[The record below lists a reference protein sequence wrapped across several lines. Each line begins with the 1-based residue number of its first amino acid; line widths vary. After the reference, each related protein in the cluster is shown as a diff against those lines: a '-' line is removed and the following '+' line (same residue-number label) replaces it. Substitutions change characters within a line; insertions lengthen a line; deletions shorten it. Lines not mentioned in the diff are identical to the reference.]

1 MNTNNPLTKKQA
13 ALVGAGYIFDAH
25 AKALKHSTVGSLSA
39 VVDISASAAKNAADR
54 FGVPHQ
60 CTTIEEAVRKG
71 VNVAHILTPADKHF
85 DPVRISLEQGLNVL
99 CEKPFVLSTEEA
111 LKLFDLAESKGLL
124 LGVNHNFLFSSAYEK
139 LRTDLYEG
147 FFGPLQHIEVT
158 WAFPLGQLVNGPF
171 GGWLTEK
178 PGNIFLELGAHLI
191 AFGVDLLPGF
201 KLHRVDPFDHVVL
214 PNGRVIFR
222 QWHISGYRDATRID
236 FFLSTR
242 PQSAD
247 RSLRVRGLAASAECL
262 YDRNTYTTSELRSL
276 NPLFDDFID
285 QSKRATSIAKQTG
298 KNFFT
303 SLVGSL
309 KKSPDANAYG
319 SSFKYSVDAFYKA
332 LSSSDALD
340 VRFSKGFALEVVEHC
355 EKIAIESNELAQKV
369 SSGILATAP
378 DYLHLV
384 KSEQKII
391 LVTGATGFIGK
402 VLVHRLIDAGY
413 SVRITSRSKAA
424 AESAFKGVP
433 VEVAVG
439 SLGNKAFLEN
449 ALAGV
454 STVYHLAKGDGKRW
468 EDYLVNDVEPTL
480 LLAEC
485 SINAKVERFIF
496 AGTIDSYYSGN
507 SNEVIVGSTALDGS
521 ERRNHY
527 ARSKAVIEARLLKL
541 YSEKSLPLIIVRP
554 GIVIGKG
561 FSPAHWGVG
570 MFLSNANMAFW
581 GDGQHHL
588 PFVLVDD
595 VADGLFKAL
604 SSPNLFGKAL
614 LLTDAPL
621 LTGKDY
627 VAALGRATQTKIRSK
642 NGPAWN
648 SFVIDVL
655 KESLKHLIKHPN
667 RRIPSY
673 KDWLSRQHRA
683 TYDSGESQSLLGW
696 KPCGD
701 KELMI
706 EKGINVPSRDLLK

>member
-1 MNTNNPLTKKQA
+1 LNTNNLLTKKQA

-39 VVDISASAAKNAADR
+39 VVDVSASAAKNAADR

-99 CEKPFVLSTEEA
+99 CEKPFVLSSDEA

-139 LRTDLYEG
+139 LRTDLHEG

-201 KLHRVDPFDHVVL
+201 KLHRVDPFDHIVL

-222 QWHISGYRDATRID
+222 QWHISGYRDTTRID

-298 KNFFT
+298 KNLVS
-303 SLVGSL
+303 SLLGSL

-332 LSSSDALD
+332 LSRTDALD
-340 VRFSKGFALEVVEHC
+340 DRFSKSFALEVVKHC
-355 EKIAIESNELAQKV
+355 EKIAFESNESEQNIRE
-369 SSGILATAP
+369 GTFATAP
-378 DYLHLV
+378 DPLPTVGL
-384 KSEQKII
+384 KEKIV

-402 VLVHRLIDAGY
+402 VLVHRLIEAGY

-468 EDYLVNDVEPTL
+468 GDYLANDVEPTL
-480 LLAEC
+480 LLAE
-485 SINAKVERFIF
+485 SALSAKVERFIF

-507 SNEVIVGSTALDGS
+507 PNDVISGSTLLDTS
-521 ERRNHY
+521 PRRNHY
-527 ARSKAVIEARLLKL
+527 ARSKAVIEAGLLKL
-541 YSEKSLPLIIVRP
+541 HAEKRLPLIILRP

-570 MFLSNANMAFW
+570 MFLSNSNMAFW
-581 GDGQHHL
+581 GDGLHHL
-588 PFVLVDD
+588 PFILVDD
-595 VADGLFKAL
+595 VADGLFKAINA
-604 SSPNLFGKAL
+604 PNLFGKTL

-621 LTGKDY
+621 LTGRGY
-627 VAALGRATQTKIRSK
+627 VAALEGATQTKIRSK

-648 SFVIDVL
+648 SFAIDVF
-655 KESLKHLIKHPN
+655 KETLKHLIHHPN

-673 KDWLSRQHRA
+673 RDWLSRQHRA
-683 TYDSGESQSLLGW
+683 RYDSAESQSLLGW

-701 KELMI
+701 RELMI
-706 EKGINVPSRDLLK
+706 EKGINTPARDLLR